1 MTSKAIIGLVITII
15 AVALLF
21 VFGLKKEQPTTLSM
35 NTTHQI
41 TMSTSAGDIVIDM
54 YGEATPKTVEN
65 FTTLASEGFY
75 DGTRFHRIIENFM
88 VQGGDPLSK
97 DLESKNMWGTGGPG
111 YQFEDEF
118 VPELSNVKGTIAMA
132 NAGPGTNG
140 SQFFL
145 NVADN
150 TFLDGKHTVF
160 GVVSEGYDIVEALS
174 QVATDGGDKPL
185 EDVILNSVTVEAK

>member
-1 MTSKAIIGLVITII
+1 MNTKGIIGLVINII

-21 VFGLKKEQPTTLSM
+21 VFGLKKEQPVISSM

-65 FTTLASEGFY
+65 FVTLASEGFY

-118 VPELSNVKGTIAMA
+118 VSELSNVAGTISMA
-132 NAGPGTNG
+132 NSGPGTNG